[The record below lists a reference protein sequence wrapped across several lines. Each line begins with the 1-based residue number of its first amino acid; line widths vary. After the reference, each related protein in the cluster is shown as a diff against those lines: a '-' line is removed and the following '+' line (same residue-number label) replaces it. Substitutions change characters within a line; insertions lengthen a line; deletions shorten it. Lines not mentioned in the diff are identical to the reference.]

1 MELADAV
8 VDLVETG
15 ATLRDNGLVEEE
27 TLFESTARVVVNRAS
42 FRLRGSALQG
52 LLRRLETA
60 TEEG

>member
-1 MELADAV
+1 

-42 FRLRGSALQG
+42 FRLRGSALQEW
-52 LLRRLETA
+52 LLRLEAA